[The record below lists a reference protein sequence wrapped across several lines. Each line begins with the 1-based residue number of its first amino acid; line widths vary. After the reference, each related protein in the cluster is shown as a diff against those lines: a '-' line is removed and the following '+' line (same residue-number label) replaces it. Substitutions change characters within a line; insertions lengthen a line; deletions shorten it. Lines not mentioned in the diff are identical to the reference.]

1 MRRSKFDLLYLNV
14 CILCSLLALTLCDH
28 GWQQEVDYQFS
39 SANGLQK
46 TVAQVIAPRRVLSC
60 NEGDNPCRITLN
72 VSAMKTMT
80 FYEYYDD
87 GHRSS
92 RGFEARLE
100 NGSRLALANVLDRPI
115 SRFLHPLLA
124 DGFRR
129 TVYAVND
136 QLPGPVITAYPAQNM
151 EITVLNNIP
160 QPVTMHWHGQHA
172 RGTPWADG
180 MASITQCSIQ
190 PGDSYVYRFSADQAG
205 THWYHA
211 HHAGERSDGVYGG
224 FIVKERTSREYID
237 RPEDH
242 TMILTDWF
250 DDVWNVTFHQFQHGT
265 FPDLVNSRIAYSP
278 LQLAD
283 GTLGSHYPFVSG
295 LINGRGHRYHPNADN
310 CSVLVNTPL
319 SEFVISNEGSFRLR
333 IIVASAWHPFR
344 ISIQGHKLRVVA
356 TDGEDITTNR
366 TASEVDYV
374 IVQSGE
380 RYDVVPVSME
390 ASPSGAYWI
399 VAETVEDDKD
409 IISRSYCLRGHRAY
423 GTLRYGNDTTENP
436 ATWYDPLDRG
446 CISDSKCYVVNCPFK
461 SYPHS
466 YNLTCINVDQFE
478 AVNPVGMTPDSNMKS
493 AFFNFQSLT
502 VHQVTTNGINGRRY
516 MSTPVP
522 LLTQL
527 EDVPSSWEFCEYP
540 TGMHETRGKQCT
552 HTYTLTSTITE
563 MVLMNLGNAGS
574 SSGGGHSHGKRSTHG
589 HGGDGSHGHG
599 DGAHVHGHPFHL
611 HGYHFRVLKIGYP
624 TYHHGVYMADNTD
637 INCSDA
643 FCEKGHIW
651 NNRPNVTFN
660 PLMPKKD
667 SIFVPPGGYVLV
679 RIERNNPG
687 FWSLHCHLAPHQE
700 QGMNI
705 VIVDKSNSINAPSTI
720 PRCTVGDSGSKG
732 FAANHMNMLLFT
744 LLVTLSLAFCVLQ

>member
-1 MRRSKFDLLYLNV
+1 
-14 CILCSLLALTLCDH
+14 
-28 GWQQEVDYQFS
+28 
-39 SANGLQK
+39 
-46 TVAQVIAPRRVLSC
+46 
-60 NEGDNPCRITLN
+60 
-72 VSAMKTMT
+72 
-80 FYEYYDD
+80 
-87 GHRSS
+87 
-92 RGFEARLE
+92 
-100 NGSRLALANVLDRPI
+100 
-115 SRFLHPLLA
+115 
-124 DGFRR
+124 
-129 TVYAVND
+129 
-136 QLPGPVITAYPAQNM
+136 
-151 EITVLNNIP
+151 
-160 QPVTMHWHGQHA
+160 
-172 RGTPWADG
+172 
-180 MASITQCSIQ
+180 
-190 PGDSYVYRFSADQAG
+190 
-205 THWYHA
+205 
-211 HHAGERSDGVYGG
+211 
-224 FIVKERTSREYID
+224 
-237 RPEDH
+237 
-242 TMILTDWF
+242 MILTDWF

-374 IVQSGE
+374 IAQSGE

-423 GTLRYGNDTTENP
+423 GTLRYGNDTTGNP
-436 ATWYDPLDRG
+436 AAWYDPLDRG

-461 SYPHS
+461 NYPHS

-478 AVNPVGMTPDSNMKS
+478 AVNPVGMTPNSNMKS

-502 VHQVTTNGINGRRY
+502 VHQVTTNGVNGRIY
-516 MSTPVP
+516 LTTLVP
-522 LLTQL
+522 LLTQRK
-527 EDVPSSWEFCEYP
+527 DIPKSWFCEYP

-563 MVLMNLGNAGS
+563 MVLMNLGNAGNS
-574 SSGGGHSHGKRSTHG
+574 SNSGREQYYIHHDGKRSI
-589 HGGDGSHGHG
+589 
-599 DGAHVHGHPFHL
+599 HGHPVHL

-624 TYHHGVYMADNTD
+624 TYHRGVYMADNTD

-643 FCEKGHIW
+643 FCEKGHTW

-667 SIFVPPGGYVLV
+667 TIIIPTGGYILV
-679 RIERNNPG
+679 RVERNNPG
-687 FWSLHCHLAPHQE
+687 AWFLHCHLAPHQE
-700 QGMNI
+700 QGMSI
-705 VIVDKSNSINAPSTI
+705 VIADMGNS
-720 PRCTVGDSGSKG
+720 
-732 FAANHMNMLLFT
+732 T
-744 LLVTLSLAFCVLQ
+744 LPII